1 LMIAKCLLTVFL
13 PPADWAIITAIK
25 MQTRSLVVGV
35 EVVTG
40 GDCNKEEGIKSS
52 SQRPISPLL
61 WTGGRLI
68 LFLIIFGFYVE
79 VA

>member
-1 LMIAKCLLTVFL
+1 MLMPVQRPAVGMEVIASLMIAKCLLTVFL

-40 GDCNKEEGIKSS
+40 GD
-52 SQRPISPLL
+52 
-61 WTGGRLI
+61 WW
-68 LFLIIFGFYVE
+68 
-79 VA
+79 